1 MENAIVIYRE
11 ALNENNNTIY
21 TEQQAV
27 RVSKYLY
34 NEGQF
39 EAAILYYQRLEQ
51 SAKNPE
57 RSFNAKLGLMRC
69 HYQIEN
75 LQNAIV
81 YGEKVISNSQV
92 NGDFQLEAHYAVAL
106 SNYSLT
112 QFEAAK
118 PSLNWL
124 VKTTTTYMG
133 AEARYCLAD
142 IAFQED
148 KLDDAHDE
156 ISGLLKMKPK
166 YNYWVAKGLILRSRV
181 YMNENNLFQAESDL
195 KSIQQHY
202 PISNDGIID
211 QANKYWDELMQ
222 LKNVSKEIEEAE
234 EKTIEIDEE

>member
-1 MENAIVIYRE
+1 
-11 ALNENNNTIY
+11 
-21 TEQQAV
+21 
-27 RVSKYLY
+27 
-34 NEGQF
+34 
-39 EAAILYYQRLEQ
+39 
-51 SAKNPE
+51 
-57 RSFNAKLGLMRC
+57 
-69 HYQIEN
+69 
-75 LQNAIV
+75 
-81 YGEKVISNSQV
+81 
-92 NGDFQLEAHYAVAL
+92 
-106 SNYSLT
+106 
-112 QFEAAK
+112 
-118 PSLNWL
+118 
-124 VKTTTTYMG
+124 MG

-202 PISNDGIID
+202 PISDDGIID
-211 QANKYWDELMQ
+211 QANQYWDELMQ